1 MRNLVIRLFINA
13 VALWGASEIVRGV
26 ELTDD
31 FVGVLIVAMIFGLVN
46 ALIKP
51 LVTLLAL
58 PLVLLTLGLV
68 TVVINA
74 LMLMLTAGLTRSLSV
89 DGFWAALLG
98 ALVISVVSFLLSVF
112 LGDRTKGEGRT
123 PNPAS

>member
-13 VALWGASEIVRGV
+13 VALWGASEIVGGIQ
-26 ELTDD
+26 LTDD
-31 FVGVLIVAMIFGLVN
+31 FTGVLVVAAIFGLVN

-58 PLVLLTLGLV
+58 PLVLLTLGLI

-74 LMLMLTAGLTRSLSV
+74 LMLMLTAAISDSLSV
-89 DGFWAALLG
+89 EGFWAALLG
-98 ALVISVVSFLLSVF
+98 ALVISVVSFLLSAF
-112 LGDRTKGEGRT
+112 LGERMKSKQPG
-123 PNPAS
+123 

>member
-13 VALWGASEIVRGV
+13 VALWGASEIVGGIR
-26 ELTDD
+26 LTDD
-31 FVGVLIVAMIFGLVN
+31 FTGVLIVAAIFGLVN

-58 PLVLLTLGLV
+58 PLVLLTLGLI

-74 LMLMLTAGLTRSLSV
+74 LMLMLTAAISDSLSV
-89 DGFWAALLG
+89 EGFWTALLG
-98 ALVISVVSFLLSVF
+98 ALVISVVSFLLSAF
-112 LGDRTKGEGRT
+112 LGERMKSEHPG
-123 PNPAS
+123 

>member
-1 MRNLVIRLFINA
+1 MRNLAIRLFINA
-13 VALWGASEIVRGV
+13 VALWGASEIVGGV

-31 FVGVLIVAMIFGLVN
+31 FTGVLIVAVVFGLVN

-74 LMLMLTAGLTRSLSV
+74 LMLMLTAGLTDSLSV
-89 DGFWAALLG
+89 EGFWAALLG
-98 ALVISVVSFLLSVF
+98 ALVISVVSFLLSAF
-112 LGDRTKGEGRT
+112 LGDRVKEPPGR
-123 PNPAS
+123 A

>member
-13 VALWGASEIVRGV
+13 VALWGASEIVEGIQ
-26 ELTDD
+26 LTDA
-31 FVGVLIVAMIFGLVN
+31 FVGVLIVATIFGLVN

-58 PLVLLTLGLV
+58 PLVLLTLGLI
-68 TVVINA
+68 TIAINA
-74 LMLMLTAGLTRSLSV
+74 LMLMITAGLTDSLSV
-89 DGFWAALLG
+89 DGFLSALLG

-112 LGDRTKGEGRT
+112 LGERVKAEG
-123 PNPAS
+123 

>member
-13 VALWGASEIVRGV
+13 VALWGASEAVGGV
-26 ELTDD
+26 QLTDD
-31 FVGVLIVAMIFGLVN
+31 FTGVLVVAAIFGLVN

-58 PLVLLTLGLV
+58 PLVLLTLGLI

-74 LMLMLTAGLTRSLSV
+74 LMLMLTAAISDSLSV
-89 DGFWAALLG
+89 EGFWAALLG
-98 ALVISVVSFLLSVF
+98 ALVISVVSFLLSAF
-112 LGDRTKGEGRT
+112 LGERMKSEQ
-123 PNPAS
+123 PA